1 MEIAMNKPFLHW
13 RDDWHLGH
21 GFLDEQHM
29 EMAGIL
35 NQLHHFVVHEDKQS
49 FIGKDEVCQQLA
61 SLVTIARRHFKTEE
75 ALMRSSGYPRLAEH
89 HREHVFL
96 LAELQEWVRE
106 IETGSK
112 SFTLETL
119 TALKHWQI
127 DHVIYSDRL
136 FADFLEE
143 QLQSESE
150 AEDEMENSANA
161 QAGAG

>member
-1 MEIAMNKPFLHW
+1 MEIAMNKPFLLW

-21 GFLDEQHM
+21 DFLDEQHM
-29 EMAGIL
+29 EMACIL
-35 NQLHHFVVHEDKQS
+35 NQLHHFVVHEESKNHV
-49 FIGKDEVCQQLA
+49 GKDEICRQLT

-75 ALMRSSGYPRLAEH
+75 ALMRSRGYPRLAEH
-89 HREHVFL
+89 LREHAFL
-96 LAELQEWVRE
+96 LAELQEWTRE

-136 FADFLEE
+136 FADYLKA
-143 QLQSESE
+143 QLRSESE
-150 AEDEMENSANA
+150 DGQESDTIDIQAE
-161 QAGAG
+161 AG